1 MQSPP
6 KTAPLMRDTLSLK
19 LGNWFEAHATGAGVI
34 AIPVVLLILIVG
46 AALKLVV
53 ERMML

>member
-1 MQSPP
+1 MQSRP
-6 KTAPLMRDTLSLK
+6 KTAPLTRDTLSLK

-34 AIPVVLLILIVG
+34 AIPVVLLILIAG

>member
-1 MQSPP
+1 MQSRP
-6 KTAPLMRDTLSLK
+6 KTAPLTRDTLSLK

-34 AIPVVLLILIVG
+34 AIPLVLLILFGG

-53 ERMML
+53 EQLVR

>member
-1 MQSPP
+1 MQIRP
-6 KTAPLMRDTLSLK
+6 KTAPRARDTLSLK

-34 AIPVVLLILIVG
+34 AIPLVLLILLGG

-53 ERMML
+53 EQLIR